1 MHEHLGRI
9 RAGGARLAL
18 AALVVLLATAGGIV
32 ATIVA
37 PMTVSTDYYTAKVTL
52 SPSWQQRS
60 SIGVETIVG
69 GASARF
75 SGLAPGVEVSP
86 QVRPEI
92 SDVVSGGD
100 VSTTK
105 LVVSQAER
113 ERVISEATKGVA
125 LRFVVGSVLA
135 ALVPLVGYGLW
146 RHRRPSSRAVGV
158 AVLAWALTCAGSG
171 LGAWQTYRAE
181 RFSALE
187 ATGLLR
193 LAADNRTIFTDVETR
208 AGQATP
214 YLRNLLALS
223 AALRSEYAPTA
234 TPEDDAVTVML
245 VSDIHSSNQYALMR
259 TVVEEQGVDVV
270 IDTGDLINLG
280 RVEELRISRLAQG
293 IESLGVPYVFVRG
306 NHDASSATDTALLDE
321 LSRVENVYLPDPGDG
336 RYHEVEVDGLR
347 IAGFNDP
354 RWYGD
359 SDDGSTDTQAQARER
374 WVQALGEG
382 TPPDLLLSHE
392 APAVHGAP
400 GRLQVHG
407 HGHTPGVDGSRVAV
421 GTFTGGGTL
430 SHFHLNPEDAE
441 LVGQPSSFDLLTFG
455 ADCQA
460 RTLTRYQ
467 YRSVIEGRPSM
478 DRISVLNAA
487 RVAEPAEEGRV
498 CGQAAEPDASE
509 GSSPDVQG
517 TSLDGRVSVRPI
529 GSQEPARSARTSDD

>member
-113 ERVISEATKGVA
+113 ERVISEAAKGVS
-125 LRFVVGSVLA
+125 LRFVVGSALA

-146 RHRRPSSRAVGV
+146 RHRRPSARAVGV
-158 AVLAWALTCAGSG
+158 TVLAWSLACAASG
-171 LGAWQTYRAE
+171 LGAWQTYRE
-181 RFSALE
+181 DRFRELE

-306 NHDASSATDTALLDE
+306 NHDATSATDTALLDE
-321 LSRVENVYLPDPGDG
+321 LAQIDNVYLPDPGDG
-336 RYHEVEVDGLR
+336 RYQEVEVDGLR

-359 SDDGSTDTQAQARER
+359 SDDGSTEEQTQARER
-374 WVQALGEG
+374 WVEALGEG

-430 SHFHLNPEDAE
+430 SHFRLNPEDAE
-441 LVGQPSSFDLLTFG
+441 LIGQPSSFDLLTFG

-498 CGQAAEPDASE
+498 CGE
-509 GSSPDVQG
+509 GGV
-517 TSLDGRVSVRPI
+517 TARPL
-529 GSQEPARSARTSDD
+529 GSQEPVGSARPSDD

>member
-52 SPSWQQRS
+52 SPSWQDRS

-75 SGLAPGVEVSP
+75 SGLAPGVEVWP

-92 SDVVSGGD
+92 SDAVSGGD

-113 ERVISEATKGVA
+113 ERVIEEATKGVA
-125 LRFVVGSVLA
+125 LRFAAGSALGA
-135 ALVPLVGYGLW
+135 AVPLVGHALW
-146 RHRRPSSRAVGV
+146 RHRRPSLGAV
-158 AVLAWALTCAGSG
+158 AVAGLAWVVTCAGSG
-171 LGAWQTYRAE
+171 LGAHQTYRPE
-181 RFSALE
+181 RFAALE

-193 LAADNRTIFTDVETR
+193 LAADNRTIFADVETR

-223 AALRSEYAPTA
+223 AALRSEYAPTTVGA
-234 TPEDDAVTVML
+234 EDAVTVML

-306 NHDASSATDTALLDE
+306 NHDASSPTDTALLDE
-321 LSRVENVYLPDPGDG
+321 LATVDNVYLPDPGDG
-336 RYHEVEVDGLR
+336 RYQEVEVHGLR

-359 SDDGSTDTQAQARER
+359 PDDGSTDEQTEARDR
-374 WVQALGEG
+374 WVEALGEDD
-382 TPPDLLLSHE
+382 PPDLLLSHE

-400 GRLQVHG
+400 GRVQVHG
-407 HGHTPGVDGSRVAV
+407 HGHVPGIDGSRVAV

-430 SHFHLNPEDAE
+430 SHFRLDPEEEE
-441 LVGQPSSFDLLTFG
+441 LVGQPSSFDLLTFDE
-455 ADCQA
+455 ACQA
-460 RTLTRYQ
+460 GTLTRYE

-478 DRISVLNAA
+478 DRISVINAA

-498 CGQAAEPDASE
+498 CGEAAEPGASE

-517 TSLDGRVSVRPI
+517 TSLDGRVSIRPL
-529 GSQEPARSARTSDD
+529 GSQEPAGSARTSDD